1 MRLKSFEAFHSYGPK
16 KKRILIEQ
24 RMKFLPL
31 LEQLPDEAD
40 FSTVHQSDKWNA
52 ISFIQMGGN
61 PSEWYMEKILDILK
75 KNGINTSEI
84 QEDVVID

>member
-1 MRLKSFEAFHSYGPK
+1 MRLKSFEAFSGYGPK

-31 LEQLPDEAD
+31 LEQLPDESD

-52 ISFIQMGGN
+52 ISFIKNGGN

-75 KNGINTSEI
+75 KNGVDTSEI

>member
-1 MRLKSFEAFHSYGPK
+1 MRLKSFEAFSGYGPN

-24 RMKFLPL
+24 RMKFLQL
-31 LEQLPDEAD
+31 LEQLPDESD

-52 ISFIQMGGN
+52 ISFIKNGGN

-75 KNGINTSEI
+75 KNGVDTSEI
-84 QEDVVID
+84 QEDVVIN

>member
-1 MRLKSFEAFHSYGPK
+1 MRLKSFESFHSYGPK

-31 LEQLPDEAD
+31 LEQLPDESD

-52 ISFIQMGGN
+52 ISFIKNGGN

-75 KNGINTSEI
+75 KNDVDTSEI
-84 QEDVVID
+84 QEDVVIN